1 MSSVSS
7 SRSNTNTAVTVTLT
21 QKNKMEGMGKQLM
34 KQVSNSWMDDKIN
47 QWPAINSNG
56 HVQMFCSGTSVET

>member
-1 MSSVSS
+1 MCSPSPV
-7 SRSNTNTAVTVTLT
+7 AGAIQIPQLVTLT

-34 KQVSNSWMDDKIN
+34 KQVSNSWKDDKIN
-47 QWPAINSNG
+47 QWPAINSIG